1 MASCASSRDTPRG
14 TECSSWECTPESNH
28 QETEDKLPP
37 PPPRRWWE
45 RILQNVNVNVIK
57 DRHWK
62 CSRLKEAKEMTTKG
76 NTDPG
81 MDPALEEEKL
91 QRTLPCQLAKLEYRW
106 WIR

>member
-1 MASCASSRDTPRG
+1 
-14 TECSSWECTPESNH
+14 
-28 QETEDKLPP
+28 
-37 PPPRRWWE
+37 
-45 RILQNVNVNVIK
+45 
-57 DRHWK
+57 
-62 CSRLKEAKEMTTKG
+62 MTTKG